1 MPIDVRVPTVLR
13 QHTDGQKHVAGDG
26 ATLRDLVV
34 DLGARHE
41 GLAQALVGDDG
52 QLHRFVNVYVN
63 DEDVRYL
70 GGLQAPLQDGDVVSI
85 LPAVAG
91 G

>member
-1 MPIDVRVPTVLR
+1 MAIDVRIPTVLR
-13 QHTDGQKHVAGDG
+13 RHTAGEKKVTG
-26 ATLRDLVV
+26 EGETLLDLIE
-34 DLGARHE
+34 DLASRHP
-41 GLAQALVGDDG
+41 GLRPALVGDDG
-52 QLHRFVNVYVN
+52 QLHRFVNVYVD

-70 GGLQAPLQDGDVVSI
+70 GGIATTVADGATVSI